1 LSGLDTLLPDAE
13 LPASLL
19 RAARSFAVASIVF
32 FGIIFARS
40 ETLAVKSFFKLV
52 SPPGPYSPHS
62 VLSEKYPRRYTRL
75 V

>member
-32 FGIIFARS
+32 GGIVCTNYINIGC
-40 ETLAVKSFFKLV
+40 EV
-52 SPPGPYSPHS
+52 
-62 VLSEKYPRRYTRL
+62 VL
-75 V
+75 

>member
-32 FGIIFARS
+32 VGIIFARF
-40 ETLAVKSFFKLV
+40 EQGVHGCVGVEL
-52 SPPGPYSPHS
+52 
-62 VLSEKYPRRYTRL
+62 
-75 V
+75 

>member
-32 FGIIFARS
+32 VGIIFARF
-40 ETLAVKSFFKLV
+40 EQGVHGCGCRIINNGCEV
-52 SPPGPYSPHS
+52 
-62 VLSEKYPRRYTRL
+62 VL
-75 V
+75 